1 MNDTFKSF
9 LLFFLLGTCSNM
21 LLSAQSETLSL
32 SKETVKFT
40 ALKVLE
46 THCNDCHATQRTTI
60 FTLENMDKKVN
71 RVNRQVFITKRMP
84 KGKPNRDRMTTEE
97 MSALKNWIAAFIE

>member
-1 MNDTFKSF
+1 MNDIFKPF

-21 LLSAQSETLSL
+21 LLPAQSETLSL
-32 SKETVKFT
+32 SRETVKLT

-46 THCNDCHATQRTTI
+46 THCNDCHATQRNTI
-60 FTLENMDKKVN
+60 FTLENMDKKAKKI
-71 RVNRQVFITKRMP
+71 NRQVFITRRMP

-97 MSALKNWIAAFIE
+97 MNALKTWIATIID